1 MYTNNKDAIYIYI
14 FVHEYIYIYMYIYLY
29 MNIYLFMNDSIYYY
43 ILYMYYMNVVEIL
56 NHRTKGLGTKIKE
69 LVICPIYSN
78 LPSEMQ
84 AKIFE
89 PVHEGARKV

>member
-1 MYTNNKDAIYIYI
+1 MNINFSYMNTTYTTN
-14 FVHEYIYIYMYIYLY
+14 IYLF
-29 MNIYLFMNDSIYYY
+29 IYLFMNDSIYYY
-43 ILYMYYMNVVEIL
+43 IYIYYMNVVEIL